1 MLNTK
6 RRVVVT
12 GMGILS
18 PIGNNIPDFRKN
30 LFNGKNGISEIT
42 HFDTTDFDVHL
53 AGEVKNLAVD
63 DFFDR
68 RELNRMDRFTVFAM
82 IASAEAIS
90 SASLEES
97 KLDKNRVGVLIGSG
111 IGGINTFTEQH
122 TRLLKHPRRVSP
134 FFIPAMI
141 TDIAAGQV
149 SIKYGYKGPNYAVV
163 SACATGS
170 HVIGDAHRLISYG
183 DADVIIAGGTDAS
196 INPMSVAGFSN
207 MKALS
212 KNPDPETASRPFD
225 QNRDGFVMGEGSG
238 ILVLE
243 ELNHALGRSA
253 NIICEL
259 AGYGATADAYHLTT
273 PEPEGNGAIRSMSLA
288 VKDANLSKEEVDY
301 INAHGTSTPYND
313 ATETKAIKSVFGSHA
328 EQLLISSTKS
338 MTGHLLGA
346 AGSVEAIAAI
356 LSILESKVPPT
367 IHYLTPDPDCDL
379 DYIPNTMRAGEVNVA
394 LSNTFGFG
402 GHNATLLFKKY
413 NNC

>member
-1 MLNTK
+1 MLDTK

-53 AGEVKNLAVD
+53 AGEVKNLAVEE
-63 DFFDR
+63 FFER
-68 RELNRMDRFTVFAM
+68 RDLNRMDRFTIFAL
-82 IASAEAIS
+82 IASAEAILS
-90 SASLEES
+90 SSLEES
-97 KLDKNRVGVLIGSG
+97 QVDKNRIGVIIGSG

-122 TRLLKHPRRVSP
+122 TRLLNHPRRVSP

-170 HVIGDAHRLISYG
+170 HVIGNAHRLISYG
-183 DADVIIAGGTDAS
+183 DADVVIAGGTDAS
-196 INPMSVAGFSN
+196 INPMSIAGFSN

-225 QNRDGFVMGEGSG
+225 LNRDGFVMGEGSG

-243 ELNHALGRSA
+243 ELNHAMDRGA
-253 NIICEL
+253 NILCEL
-259 AGYGATADAYHLTT
+259 AGYGATADAHHLTT
-273 PEPEGNGAIRSMSLA
+273 PEPDGNGAIRSMSLA
-288 VKDANLSKEEVDY
+288 IKDAKLQTNDVDY

-313 ATETKAIKSVFGSHA
+313 ATETKAIKSLFGSHS
-328 EQLLISSTKS
+328 ERLLVSSTKS

-346 AGSVEAIAAI
+346 AGGVEAIAAV

-367 IHYLTPDPDCDL
+367 IHYF
-379 DYIPNTMRAGEVNVA
+379 NTRSEV
-394 LSNTFGFG
+394 
-402 GHNATLLFKKY
+402 
-413 NNC
+413 